1 MGYKRRFGGLLL
13 GLLMLLLL
21 GGCKSAQPT
30 ALLVSPT
37 QTPMAEETAAVDEI
51 SGVTRSDE
59 HTVALYY
66 RLQGEDMLARETRTV
81 VLPNDYRLESRLVEL
96 LIEGPRASNLE
107 LTGLFPANT
116 RLISVTEQDTL
127 LFVTLSQEFLSTPHD
142 MPVNWRDDRTLYE
155 EVLTRRRLAVDSIV
169 NTLTESTQYTSV
181 QLLIQPNVQ
190 EAYGQ
195 RIARKE
201 IYASETDPTL
211 LFGPVY
217 RSESMILTHYN
228 TANVLLSSWQQ
239 KNWERMYRFVVNRE
253 ERPTAEAFEQEMDE
267 RRISLFSYSI
277 SPGHVSSDG
286 RKAIFSVQ
294 LGLSGA
300 DGVHQVITSMPLE
313 LTLEQDIWKI
323 TYNTLV
329 RLMRAAR

>member
-13 GLLMLLLL
+13 LGLLLILSGCQGAPPTAMLVQ
-21 GGCKSAQPT
+21 SAQ
-30 ALLVSPT
+30 
-37 QTPMAEETAAVDEI
+37 TPAPEEAADA

-66 RLQGEDMLARETRTV
+66 RLQGEDMLARETRTIA
-81 VLPNDYRLESRLVEL
+81 LPNDYRLESRLIEL

-116 RLISVTEQDTL
+116 RLISVSEQDTM

-142 MPVNWRDDRTLYE
+142 MPVNWRDDRSLYE
-155 EVLTRRRLAVDSIV
+155 EVLARRRLAVDSIV
-169 NTLTESTQYTSV
+169 NTLTECTEYTSV

-201 IYASETDPTL
+201 IYASETDSTL

-228 TANVLLSSWQQ
+228 TANIILSWQQ
-239 KNWERMYRFVVNRE
+239 KNWERLYRFVANKQG
-253 ERPTAEAFEQEMDE
+253 RPTAEAFEQEMDE

-286 RKAIFSVQ
+286 QKAIFSVQ

-300 DGVHQVITSMPLE
+300 DGVHQIITSVPLAF
-313 LTLEQDIWKI
+313 TLEQDIWKI
-323 TYNTLV
+323 SYETLV
-329 RLMRAAR
+329 RLMQAAR